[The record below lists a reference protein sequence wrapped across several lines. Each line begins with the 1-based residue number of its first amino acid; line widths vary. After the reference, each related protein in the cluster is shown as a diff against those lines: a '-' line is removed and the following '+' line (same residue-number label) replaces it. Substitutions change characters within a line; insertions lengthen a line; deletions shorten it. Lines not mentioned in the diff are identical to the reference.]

1 MSTSS
6 SDKINSNDNTD
17 TQRKQDLKNLCKL
30 IAKAIDKVYPLI
42 SNVKDLT
49 KVYRMVKAYVSP
61 EVSQGILDHLSHY
74 FDTGATQTLGQ
85 FAMLGPLIAQQIR
98 AIA

>member
-6 SDKINSNDNTD
+6 SDKINSVNSEA
-17 TQRKQDLKNLCKL
+17 QRKQDLKNLCKL
-30 IAKAIDKVYPLI
+30 IAKAIDKVYPLV
-42 SNVKDLT
+42 SDVKDLT